1 LNKIGTVYGDW
12 YTCDCTKDRQI
23 LLPNKSHK
31 DLAGPISSA
40 SAAAATNEQI
50 IV

>member
-1 LNKIGTVYGDW
+1 LHKGQTNFIA
-12 YTCDCTKDRQI
+12 
-23 LLPNKSHK
+23 NKSHK

-40 SAAAATNEQI
+40 SAAAATIEQI